1 MSNSDPGLLAAD
13 ISVAAAKLVRWL
25 RLADPAPSF
34 GPAEAAVMGAIM
46 HSGGISPAMLAY
58 LEQVSRPTISRI
70 LTALVDRGMIE
81 RKPRENDGRGYLV
94 VATQKGSATWY
105 TGQARRIAPLADR
118 IAKLS
123 DGDLERLT
131 DALPLILELVAP
143 PQFDPAIEA

>member
-1 MSNSDPGLLAAD
+1 MSKDDPQLLAAE

-34 GPAEAAVMGAIM
+34 GPAEASVMGAIM
-46 HSGGISPAMLAY
+46 HSGGISPAMLAE
-58 LEQVSRPTISRI
+58 LEQVRRPTISRI

-81 RKPRENDGRGYLV
+81 RKPSKDDGRGHLV
-94 VATQKGSATWY
+94 VATRKGRATWR

-118 IAKLS
+118 IAQLTDS
-123 DGDLERLT
+123 DYERLA

-143 PQFDPAIEA
+143 PPFDPEAEA